1 MQVPVE
7 NCYRNCVCMR
17 ACVCVSV
24 YVHMH
29 LCVCSHD
36 GHYIIC
42 GSEDQSVYIWRTQHE
57 FYKLSSA
64 RRDRSDYWESVKGEA
79 DFTVSQCSEQI
90 LLM

>member
-1 MQVPVE
+1 
-7 NCYRNCVCMR
+7 MR
-17 ACVCVSV
+17 ARVCVCV
-24 YVHMH
+24 
-29 LCVCSHD
+29 CVCTCTSMCSHD

-79 DFTVSQCSEQI
+79 DFSVYKYTVSQCSEQI